1 MKYHLCEFLSFANI
15 FKITGF
21 AKQLL
26 EVSDNLK
33 RGVAAATTGEEISK
47 ERFDSLVEGRLIGDI
62 RVWGTVFLFTLA
74 LVLFPTSLVVFLFL
88 LASRLCS
95 QE

>member
-62 RVWGTVFLFTLA
+62 RVWGTVFKRYFS
-74 LVLFPTSLVVFLFL
+74 FFFL
-88 LASRLCS
+88 LLLLFFSPLPW
-95 QE
+95 